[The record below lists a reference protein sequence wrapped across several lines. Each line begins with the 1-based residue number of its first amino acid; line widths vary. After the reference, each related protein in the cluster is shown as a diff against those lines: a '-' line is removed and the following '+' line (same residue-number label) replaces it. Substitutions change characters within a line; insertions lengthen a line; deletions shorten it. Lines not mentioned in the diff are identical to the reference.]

1 MPYDNT
7 LEYAQ
12 RKDQE
17 DKLHQFRSQFLF
29 PKHEGKQAIYFC
41 GNSLGLQPKK
51 TKDYVLEQLNNW
63 EEFGV
68 EGHFKSKTPWMYYQK
83 TTKESLAKIVGAN
96 ANEVVAMNQLTV
108 NLHLMMVSFYRPTKD
123 RYKIIMEAGAFPS
136 DQYAME
142 SQVKHHGFHP
152 EQAIIELKPREG
164 EYTLRKE
171 DILESIEKHG
181 AELALVMMG
190 GVNYYTGQL
199 YPMQEITEKAHE
211 VGAYCGF
218 DLAHCA
224 GNVPVKLH
232 DWNVDFA
239 VWCSYKYLNSS
250 PGGISG
256 IFVHEKHS
264 NNPDTPRFA
273 GWWGYKEDT

>member
-7 LEYAQ
+7 LEYAHI
-12 RKDQE
+12 KDQE
-17 DKLHQFRSQFLF
+17 DKLHHFRSQFLF
-29 PKHEGKQAIYFC
+29 PKHEGKQAIYLC

-83 TTKESLAKIVGAN
+83 TTKESLAKIVGAKPI
-96 ANEVVAMNQLTV
+96 EVVAMNQLTV

-136 DQYAME
+136 DQYAIE
-142 SQVKHHGFHP
+142 SQVLHHGYHP
-152 EQAIIELKPREG
+152 HEAIIELKPREG

-199 YPMQEITEKAHE
+199 YPMQEITEKAHA

-256 IFVHEKHS
+256 VFIHEKHS
-264 NNPDTPRFA
+264 TNPDTPRFA
-273 GWWGYKEDT
+273 G